1 MGCKIGCGCR
11 KNKNNKR
18 SREKAVEKRALS
30 VRIRE
35 TAAYRSKK
43 MERKKIIEKKLKSC
57 KNCSQSKPT
66 REENRRKVRV
76 CHKVNIS
83 IHGILNKQDFKCP
96 IGNF

>member
-1 MGCKIGCGCR
+1 MGNCGCR

-18 SREKAVEKRALS
+18 SRVKAVEKRALS

-43 MERKKIIEKKLKSC
+43 MERKKMIEKRLKSC
-57 KNCSQSKPT
+57 KSCPHSTPT
-66 REENRRKVRV
+66 REENRKKIRI
-76 CHKVNIS
+76 CHKSNTS
-83 IHGILNKQDFKCP
+83 IQGIINNQKFKCP